1 MAIFLLIGLGSMP
14 RHSFMYLVHPY
25 TGHTCTL
32 TLKAVVMQATPQESA
47 VQALPQKQIR
57 DL

>member
-1 MAIFLLIGLGSMP
+1 MP
-14 RHSFMYLVHPY
+14 HSFMYLINVY

-32 TLKAVVMQATPQESA
+32 TLKAVVMQATHQESA
-47 VQALPQKQIR
+47 VQALPQKQIQ